1 MVQNELEI
9 KNLQDLVR
17 DGEHAAE
24 QKGYLDEHIR
34 RIETHIAKAG
44 HNFDVTFEARMLL
57 SDYEYQLMNLV
68 RRINAGKN
76 AAAELLRINGQN
88 HK

>member
-9 KNLQDLVR
+9 KKLQDLVR
-17 DGEHAAE
+17 DGEHAKE
-24 QKGYLDEHIR
+24 QKGYLDERIR
-34 RIETHIAKAG
+34 RIETHIAMAG

-76 AAAELLRINGQN
+76 AAAELLRINSQN